1 MSNLQRN
8 NTVDIFRL
16 IASFCIVALHI
27 HFENIYPNLY
37 GVISLLSRWGVPFF
51 FLIGGYFF
59 QKSLEKQG
67 FLAFRKTFVR
77 IFIIYVIVSIIYL
90 PLTNFTF
97 GLKSVFTG
105 DYFHLWFLPSM
116 LLGLCVLFLFNK
128 FRLNNNLFVATI
140 VLFSLLV
147 LIGEPYSF
155 LTKFRHLPI
164 RSLMSIP
171 FMLIGGYFFRVGSR
185 ITKFT
190 LGISISLIVL
200 GAILT
205 LLEASVITSLTD
217 RPFYSYE
224 ILIGSFLMSIGI
236 FTLSFSIKSRDETM
250 GGLGRKLSLFIYLY
264 HPLVL
269 FLYHQI
275 SFTSSLKNYGFLLS
289 IPIFIITLFFGLILD
304 KYLNRVFLLMNGTIS
319 IN

>member
-1 MSNLQRN
+1 MPDFQRN

-16 IASFCIVALHI
+16 IASYCIVALHI
-27 HFENIYPNLY
+27 HFENTHPNLY

-51 FLIGGYFF
+51 FLIGGYYF
-59 QKSLEKQG
+59 QRSLDKHG
-67 FLAFRKTFVR
+67 FSAFRKTFVR
-77 IFIIYVIVSIIYL
+77 IFIIYVIVSIVYL
-90 PLTNFTF
+90 PLTNFSF
-97 GLKSVFTG
+97 GIKSLFTG

-116 LLGLCVLFLFNK
+116 LLGLCVLYLYDK
-128 FRLNNNLFVATI
+128 LKLNSNLIVITI
-140 VLFSLLV
+140 IVFSLII

-155 LTKFRHLPI
+155 LTNFQHLPI

-171 FMLIGGYFFRVGSR
+171 FMLIGSYFSKAGNRVME
-185 ITKFT
+185 ITPRK
-190 LGISISLIVL
+190 SILLIAF

-205 LLEASVITSLTD
+205 LLEARIITSLTE

-236 FTLSFSIKSRDETM
+236 FTLSFSLKSRNEII
-250 GGLGRKLSLFIYLY
+250 GGLGRNLSLFIYLY

-269 FLYHQI
+269 FLYHQF
-275 SFTSSLKNYGFLLS
+275 SFTSSIRNFNFLLS
-289 IPIFIITLFFGLILD
+289 IPIFIITLLFGLILD

-319 IN
+319 LK